1 MKLKASP
8 VKEIALA
15 HGLTVHQ
22 PESLKTESSRQA
34 ILDARPE
41 LMVVAAYG
49 LILPQT
55 ALDIPA
61 LGCVNIHASLLPRWR
76 GAAPIHRAIE
86 TGDAET
92 GITLMRMDA
101 GLDTGDILSLH
112 PLAIAP
118 HDTTGSL
125 HDKLAALGASAIVE
139 LLPRLA
145 RGEVSRVAQDAAL
158 VTYAAKIGKDEA
170 RLDWN
175 LPAET
180 LDRRIRAFNPFPG
193 AYAMLRGEAMKIWH
207 AHLCPGQGTPGE
219 ILEASTSGLRIAC
232 GQGAL
237 CLTALQRPGGKRLA
251 VDAFLAG
258 HAITA
263 GDHFA

>member
-1 MKLKASP
+1 MR
-8 VKEIALA
+8 IAKSA
-15 HGLTVHQ
+15 
-22 PESLKTESSRQA
+22 RR
-34 ILDARPE
+34 LDR
-41 LMVVAAYG
+41 V
-49 LILPQT
+49 
-55 ALDIPA
+55 
-61 LGCVNIHASLLPRWR
+61 
-76 GAAPIHRAIE
+76 GA
-86 TGDAET
+86 
-92 GITLMRMDA
+92 GITLSLLLAFTGA
-101 GLDTGDILSLH
+101 GRAVADTPPDTGPRWVDD
-112 PLAIAP
+112 PYAP

-219 ILEASTSGLRIAC
+219 ILEASASGLRIAC

-258 HAITA
+258 HAMTA